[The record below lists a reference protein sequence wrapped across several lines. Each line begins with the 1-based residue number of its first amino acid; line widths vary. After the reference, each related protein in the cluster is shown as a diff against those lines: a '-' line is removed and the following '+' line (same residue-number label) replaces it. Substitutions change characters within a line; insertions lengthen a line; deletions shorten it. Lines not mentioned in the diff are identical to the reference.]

1 MMIATITADE
11 ENFQESLSTLKYAN
25 RMKDLQTEP
34 IVIEESA
41 SKMIKELEE
50 ELTRLKSAMK
60 TSRRPSDL
68 NQSEL
73 EAILE
78 AKMSEIE
85 LLTQDYEERLA
96 QELRKSAALKK
107 KLEENFDQLLAEEL
121 EKVKKEKGGISNS
134 SLIQL
139 RSELDFLRGENQFL
153 RVRKTTII
161 KKIWSRTKQTE

>member
-1 MMIATITADE
+1 
-11 ENFQESLSTLKYAN
+11 
-25 RMKDLQTEP
+25 MK
-34 IVIEESA
+34 
-41 SKMIKELEE
+41 K
-50 ELTRLKSAMK
+50 
-60 TSRRPSDL
+60 SRRPSDL

-153 RVRKTTII
+153 RVRKTT
-161 KKIWSRTKQTE
+161 

>member
-1 MMIATITADE
+1 M
-11 ENFQESLSTLKYAN
+11 
-25 RMKDLQTEP
+25 
-34 IVIEESA
+34 
-41 SKMIKELEE
+41 
-50 ELTRLKSAMK
+50 
-60 TSRRPSDL
+60 

-96 QELRKSAALKK
+96 HELRKSAALKK

-153 RVRKTTII
+153 RVRKTT
-161 KKIWSRTKQTE
+161 